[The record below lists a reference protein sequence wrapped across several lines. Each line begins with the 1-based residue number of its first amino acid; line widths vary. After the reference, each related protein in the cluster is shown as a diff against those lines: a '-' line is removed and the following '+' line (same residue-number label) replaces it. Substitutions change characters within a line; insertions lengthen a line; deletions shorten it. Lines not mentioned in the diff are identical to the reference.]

1 LVVVMYFEVGKFVYC
16 VVEVHAPVVVCFM
29 VVQPVL
35 VVVVPCFSIFV
46 GVVGII
52 STCF

>member
-1 LVVVMYFEVGKFVYC
+1 MYFTVGMFVYFI
-16 VVEVHAPVVVCFM
+16 VEVHAPAVVCFM

-35 VVVVPCFSIFV
+35 VVVVPCFNVFV

-52 STCF
+52 STCV